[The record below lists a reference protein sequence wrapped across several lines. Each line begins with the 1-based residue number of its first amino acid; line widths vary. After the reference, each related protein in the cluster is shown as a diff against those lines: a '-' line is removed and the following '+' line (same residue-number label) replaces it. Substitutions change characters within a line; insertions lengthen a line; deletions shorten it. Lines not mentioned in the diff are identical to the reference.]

1 MSASTPH
8 VGKFARSLCWS
19 MAGPDAARPHPQ
31 TIKPKLQKISP
42 LNPKA
47 LALTTASVAQPS
59 RRPPR
64 PRSAASTAA
73 LKSP

>member
-19 MAGPDAARPHPQ
+19 MAGPDADRPHPQ

-42 LNPKA
+42 PNPKA
-47 LALTTASVAQPS
+47 LALATASVTQTS
-59 RRPPR
+59 HRPPR
-64 PRSAASTAA
+64 PRSTASLEA